1 MEVERER
8 LIKQYETAKE
18 LQAEYNGQTI
28 NSIINQLKSR
38 IEYYE
43 HQQS

>member
-1 MEVERER
+1 MDFKQKR
-8 LIKQYETAKE
+8 LINLYETAKE
-18 LQAEYNGQTI
+18 LRAEYSGQTI